1 MSQYGLPD
9 ETKTGRG
16 SLASDE
22 VKELWQEAYAVYQ
35 EARGAPYDNRQDR
48 TQRISEVSS
57 KLGVSRKVAKR
68 RIRNYEAAR
77 REGHI

>member
-1 MSQYGLPD
+1 MSQCGLPD
-9 ETKTGRG
+9 KTKTGRG

-35 EARGAPYDNRQDR
+35 EARGVPYDNRQDR
-48 TQRISEVSS
+48 TERISEVMR
-57 KLGVSRKVAKR
+57 KLGVTRKVAKR

-77 REGHI
+77 REGNI